1 MTFCY
6 TNRSVPCSAI
16 IREAPSCSRWEQI
29 QRPTA
34 THGTENM
41 RPWGTQ
47 SYVGNLQQ
55 TLLLK
60 AHGILQKKR
69 QKERKSQEMVD
80 TKGEKA
86 LKSAG
91 WMYI

>member
-1 MTFCY
+1 
-6 TNRSVPCSAI
+6 
-16 IREAPSCSRWEQI
+16 
-29 QRPTA
+29 
-34 THGTENM
+34 M